1 MNKSSPAGRRYMK
14 RFIPTMIAYVVLIFG
29 ASFALRTLGISGPLA
44 WAIAAAPGIPVV
56 AVLAIVGLYL
66 KEETD
71 EFQRN
76 VQVEAMLWAIGLTLS
91 GTTVWGLLEIYVAA
105 PRLEVF
111 WAFPI
116 FFFTMGLAQV
126 FVRRRYR

>member
-1 MNKSSPAGRRYMK
+1 MNKSSPAGRRYLK
-14 RFIPTMIAYVVLIFG
+14 RFIPTMITYVVLIFG
-29 ASFALRTLGISGPLA
+29 ASFALRALEIAGPLA
-44 WAIAAAPGIPVV
+44 WVIAAAPGIPVV

-76 VQVEAMLWAIGLTLS
+76 VQAEAMIWGIGLTLS
-91 GTTVWGLLEIYVAA
+91 GTTVWGLLEFYVEA
-105 PRLEVF
+105 PRLPVF